1 MIDCI
6 LLDMD
11 GVMANFVSRS
21 LLVCDIPLIHD
32 HVDRWS
38 YFEPYMDVSEF
49 WRRIESDPH
58 FWLSLK
64 PYDWGRELYD
74 TLEGVAPV
82 TFCSTPS
89 NDSRSAEQKI
99 EWLREYGFMGR
110 DENRYFL
117 VGIAPSS
124 DGHRLGKNMLAGPRR
139 VLIDD
144 SDANVKDFIA
154 SGGHGIL
161 FPQPWNEA
169 RQHTGDRL
177 GHVKRELQ
185 EIIRRVHEE
194 EQIAEIV
201 KVFHKTE
208 ERVVEAAL
216 QDCNV
221 AENQEHAETP
231 KVFRRHLTESQ
242 RALVSGRTVKQSSKS
257 PENPKDAI
265 GATKIPL
272 SVVPSSVLMEVAM
285 GMFDGA
291 WKYQS
296 YNYREIPIRYSR
308 YYDAAMRHLMAWWEG
323 EDIDP
328 DSGLNHIAKVLSC
341 LTVLRDAMLQSENG
355 GKPTIDDRPPKSK
368 VPMSYL
374 QKMFDTVRARLETQ
388 HGPMKPPYT
397 EVG

>member
-11 GVMANFVSRS
+11 GVMADFVSRS
-21 LLVCDIPLIHD
+21 LSVCDIPLTYD
-32 HVDRWS
+32 QVGRWS
-38 YFEPYMDVSEF
+38 YFEPYMDAKEF

-64 PYDWGRELYD
+64 PYDWARELYD

-89 NDSRSAEQKI
+89 RDSRSAEQKI

-117 VGIAPSS
+117 VGVAPSS
-124 DGHRLGKNMLAGPRR
+124 DGHSLGKNMLAGPRR

-144 SDANVKDFIA
+144 SDANVRDFIA

-185 EIIRRVHEE
+185 EIIRRVHED

-201 KVFHKTE
+201 KQFHKTE
-208 ERVVEAAL
+208 ERVIEAAL

-221 AENQEHAETP
+221 AE
-231 KVFRRHLTESQ
+231 
-242 RALVSGRTVKQSSKS
+242 S

-291 WKYQS
+291 WKYRS

-328 DSGLNHIAKVLSC
+328 DSGLSHVTKVISC

-374 QKMFDTVRARLETQ
+374 QKVFDTVRARLETQ